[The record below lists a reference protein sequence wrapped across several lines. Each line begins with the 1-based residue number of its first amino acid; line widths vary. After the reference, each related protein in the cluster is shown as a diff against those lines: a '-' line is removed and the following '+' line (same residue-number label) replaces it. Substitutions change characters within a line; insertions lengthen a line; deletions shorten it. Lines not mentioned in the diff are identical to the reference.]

1 MTTSPTPAT
10 VVADAPVPP
19 ALVVERVL
27 RRGRLSVAFRL
38 LLALP
43 QVIVLEVLGLAAA
56 VVVFIGWFAAL
67 ILGRLPEPFARY
79 LCHFTR
85 YAARVYAYIGLLTDR
100 YPPFRL
106 TAPDYPVQL
115 DLWPGRLNRFA
126 VLFRLILAIPAS
138 ILAGLV
144 FAGWEVLAFFIWL
157 IVLVIGRVPG
167 ALFDA
172 ITAVI
177 RYYLRLIA
185 YGNLITAA
193 YPWGLFGDQPPPAGF
208 PAPAGFPTMAAA
220 PGEALAAPVDQYA
233 APAEA
238 FTTPVEAFTTP
249 AETAPAEGPPATP
262 TPSGAGAGPEPPA
275 PRAPRGLLVL
285 SGGAKAL
292 LAVFI
297 VLGLATNAAASAVQV
312 VNGGTVSRV
321 EALAKVTAAHDTL
334 VDRTQQFQ
342 QKVKG
347 CTTTGNRLSCVQ
359 AADRDLADAFEAFA
373 VRVDGVDF
381 PKSAQ
386 TEAAE
391 VVRLGHRFAG
401 AMRELVAAPSVEEY
415 TRLASGTDQIGASF
429 DQGYQAL
436 IDKLTSP

>member
-10 VVADAPVPP
+10 VVAGAPVPP

-43 QVIVLEVLGLAAA
+43 QVIVLYVVLGPAAG
-56 VVVFIGWFAAL
+56 VVALVGWFAAL

-126 VLFRLILAIPAS
+126 VLFRLILVIPAW
-138 ILAGLV
+138 ILANFALAGLQ
-144 FAGWEVLAFFIWL
+144 ALALFIWL

-172 ITAVI
+172 ITAVF
-177 RYYLRLIA
+177 RYYMRLGA
-185 YGNLITAA
+185 YSFLITAA
-193 YPWGLFGDQPPPAGF
+193 YPWGLFGDQPSPAF
-208 PAPAGFPTMAAA
+208 PAPVGYYPTMAAA
-220 PGEALAAPVDQYA
+220 PGEALAAPGDQYA
-233 APAEA
+233 APVEA
-238 FTTPVEAFTTP
+238 FTAPVEAFATP
-249 AETAPAEGPPATP
+249 AETAPAEEPPATP
-262 TPSGAGAGPEPPA
+262 PPSGGGPEPPA
-275 PRAPRGLLVL
+275 PGPPRGLLVL

-292 LAVFI
+292 LAIFI
-297 VLGLATNAAASAVQV
+297 VLGLATNAAASAVQT
-312 VNGGTVSRV
+312 VNSGTVSRIQ
-321 EALAKVTAAHDTL
+321 ALAKVTAAHETL
-334 VDRTQQFQ
+334 VDRTRQFQ
-342 QKVKG
+342 QKVNG
-347 CTTTGNRLSCVQ
+347 CTTTGDRLSCVQ

-373 VRVDGVDF
+373 VRVDGLDF
-381 PKSAQ
+381 PESAQ